1 MMPQPTLIAHRGYSS
16 KYPENTLASIEA
28 ALSAGAKFVEFD
40 IQMMADGE
48 FILMHDDN
56 IYRSSGIRKSVFS
69 LTTRTVRNFHAEYYA
84 TFTGQFAG
92 IKIPLLDHA
101 ISLFKQF
108 PDTTP
113 IIEIKK
119 ESINEFG
126 VEKVMKQLI
135 KDLNS
140 IKDRCYI
147 ISFDYDAIEYMK
159 NNSDFK
165 TGFVLH
171 KYDEDNH
178 QQAIQL
184 NPDLLICNYRKL
196 PPLDSTGQFPAN
208 TLWSGEWLWGLYVI
222 DNTED
227 ALAYGNAGISF
238 IETDHIGMLLQHDE
252 FSPSRESNEEE

>member
-1 MMPQPTLIAHRGYSS
+1 MPHPTLIAHRGYSS

-56 IYRSSGIRKSVFS
+56 LHRASGIRKSVFS
-69 LTTRTVRNFHAEYYA
+69 LTSRTVRNFNAEYYS
-84 TFTGQFAG
+84 TFSGQFTG

-108 PDTTP
+108 PDATP

-119 ESINEFG
+119 ESIDEFG
-126 VEKVMKQLI
+126 AEAVI
-135 KDLNS
+135 KKLMSDLKS

-147 ISFDYDAIEYMK
+147 ISFNYDAIDYIK
-159 NNSDFK
+159 KNSDYK

-171 KYDEDNH
+171 KYDDENH
-178 QQAIQL
+178 QYADQL

-196 PPLDSTGQFPAN
+196 PALNDDGQFSEN
-208 TLWSGEWLWGLYVI
+208 TLWKGDWLWGLYVI
-222 DNTED
+222 DNAD
-227 ALAYGNAGISF
+227 QALAFGNAGINF
-238 IETDHIGMLLQHDE
+238 IETDHIGMLLQHKE
-252 FSPSRESNEEE
+252 FSPSSEDAEEE